1 MTSEKSDVIVT
12 EMEADIQQARRTSVM
27 AHSVVILL
35 KEMGLPQDMD
45 DDLASVCT
53 DLGDLWGAQQEFA
66 DRLQNMLKA
75 ERSWEMVGDALVDMR
90 ASIDHIAWHL
100 KSVREPLT
108 RIAEYAY
115 GQTKESDA

>member
-1 MTSEKSDVIVT
+1 MTSGSSDFTVT
-12 EMEADIQQARRTSVM
+12 ELDADVQQARRNSVM
-27 AHSVVILL
+27 AHSVVIMF

-53 DLGDLWGAQQEFA
+53 DLGDLWGAQKEFA
-66 DRLQNMLKA
+66 DRLQGMLKA
-75 ERSWEMVGDALVDMR
+75 ERGWDMVGDALTDLR
-90 ASIDHIAWHL
+90 ASIDHVAWHL

-115 GQTKESDA
+115 GQADQG

>member
-1 MTSEKSDVIVT
+1 
-12 EMEADIQQARRTSVM
+12 M
-27 AHSVVILL
+27 AHSVVIMF

-53 DLGDLWGAQQEFA
+53 DLGDLWGAQKEFA
-66 DRLQNMLKA
+66 DRLQGMLKE
-75 ERSWEMVGDALVDMR
+75 ERGWEMVGDALTDLR
-90 ASIDHIAWHL
+90 ASIDHVAWHL

-115 GQTKESDA
+115 GQADQG

>member
-1 MTSEKSDVIVT
+1 MTSENSDAVVT
-12 EMEADIQQARRTSVM
+12 EMDADIQQARRTSVM

-35 KEMGLPQDMD
+35 KEMGLPEDMD

-66 DRLQNMLKA
+66 DHLQNMLKA
-75 ERSWEMVGDALVDMR
+75 ERSWEMVGDALTDMR

-115 GQTKESDA
+115 DQDGQG